1 MDQRVWVSVWLYCV
15 KQLSPE
21 LREKCF
27 VSAGPAGNAKKE
39 KTLEWHTQTLSV
51 CSQKKNTLTHLLRF
65 TVWIYILNKKHS
77 QERLG
82 EHYTYFVCLTTFF
95 YMFSRVLSYKVTQ
108 SYNTSPEQGVALF
121 PKVNQLLP
129 PFSLQCSAVCFQ
141 PFLCY
146 EISCHRHRSSNR
158 KHWPGD
164 FGSFGMLSQEALN
177 FLLLAPKTTSQI
189 LPEHGCC
196 TKPNFCFRYSP
207 FSYVA

>member
-39 KTLEWHTQTLSV
+39 KKFRVTHTQTCVLTE
-51 CSQKKNTLTHLLRF
+51 KNTLTHLLRF

-82 EHYTYFVCLTTFF
+82 EHYLFWMSHKIFLH
-95 YMFSRVLSYKVTQ
+95 VLSYKVTQ

-141 PFLCY
+141 SFLCY

-164 FGSFGMLSQEALN
+164 CGSFGMLTQEALN